1 MIPSNDFGVWIKTE
15 EQLHSIL
22 NALESEG
29 IKWRQGQKATQ
40 FIPKITLPFGLV
52 VKRGRA
58 SLYSPLDRQI
68 MWNSDFDSI
77 APMYSAEEL
86 IEYEAPVNYSSVFGS
101 IAF

>member
-40 FIPKITLPFGLV
+40 FIPKINLPFGLV
-52 VKRGRA
+52 VRKGT
-58 SLYSPLDRQI
+58 SFYSPLGRRI
-68 MWNSDFDSI
+68 MWSSEFDYSVPI
-77 APMYSAEEL
+77 YSAEEL
-86 IEYEAPVNYSSVFGS
+86 IEDETSVNYSSVFGS
-101 IAF
+101 MAF